1 MGGQKRA
8 PMGGQKRAM
17 KKLLILLSAL
27 GLVAL
32 GYGLYLLFPGGP
44 GQLRIATEGAYPP
57 FNAID
62 KDGKLIGF
70 DVDIANALCERMN
83 MICTIEAQA
92 WDGIIPGLLDRK
104 YDAIIASMAIT
115 ERRKEQVSFTDKYYS
130 TSARFAAHKNAKLEI
145 SDAGLAGKRVGVQR
159 ATVYEAYLRARFP
172 DAVPVLYDTQENADD
187 DLAAGK
193 IDLVLADWV
202 QLSQDFLKSDEGK
215 DYEFAGP
222 PQSDPSILGEGAGI
236 AVRKD
241 DPQLQA
247 AFNQALKEIRAEG
260 IYKRLNDKYFDFDIY
275 GD

>member
-1 MGGQKRA
+1 
-8 PMGGQKRAM
+8 M
-17 KKLLILLSAL
+17 KKLLVLAVAL

-32 GYGLYLLFPGGP
+32 GYGLYLLFPTSP
-44 GQLRIATEGAYPP
+44 SQLRIATEGAYPP
-57 FNAID
+57 FNSID
-62 KDGKLIGF
+62 KDGKLVGF
-70 DVDIANALCERMN
+70 DIDIANALCERMN
-83 MICTIEAQA
+83 VICTIEAQA

-130 TSARFAAHKNAKLEI
+130 TSARFIAHANAKFEI
-145 SDAGLAGKRVGVQR
+145 SDTGLKGKRVGVQR
-159 ATVYEAYLRARFP
+159 ATVYESYLRAKFP

-215 DYEFAGP
+215 AFEFTGP
-222 PQSDPSILGEGAGI
+222 PQVDPRILGEGAGI

-241 DPQLQA
+241 DADLLA
-247 AFNQALKEIRAEG
+247 AFDRALKEIRADG
-260 IYKRLNDKYFDFDIY
+260 TYKRLNDKYFDFDIY
-275 GD
+275 